1 MLPPSVHSPD
11 ARASD
16 AGTPTLTSESSPD
29 SPLQYSD
36 DAVPRSLD
44 EFVRDLP
51 LKAEPWTHS
60 SPPAPQPLF
69 DPLEGTVAPQ
79 DIFDA
84 TPTASLS
91 PTVARPPRDGLTSLE
106 LLIHGVPPTGAKS
119 RVETQIK
126 MHLELVRHRA
136 DAMYE
141 RIGSFSHIRLPPMS
155 GTKRKSRKFQTQNI
169 APEAVL
175 HLEATVMTSTPPP
188 TRIYVCENCRERERK
203 RAHRRKGPRS
213 SYTQASA
220 DEMRALGID
229 PRAPNAHELA
239 EAAIEE
245 EERRHAVLFNC
256 GDYIP
261 FTDGH
266 AHLSARITCYCRHHH
281 EKTGFSIV
289 FVLRN
294 SHGEFVASAH
304 TPPIMIMDD
313 HKSLASAA
321 ATRRSTAGATT
332 TAGAATTPLADE
344 SSVRMH
350 PYGARPHPPL
360 VPPMSLNQFFHVPH
374 TAPQPQP
381 QPPLP
386 LPQTTAPL
394 PVITKLI
401 PSEGPSTGGI
411 EVTVLGENFAD
422 GVTCFFGDAP
432 SALTRVWASSTL
444 VCILPPSTHS
454 GTVNVSLRQNG
465 VPIAPPP
472 GSAPPLFTYVDA
484 TDRVLME
491 LALQVVGVQMTG
503 HMASARDIAM
513 RIIGSGEPGPSSAPA
528 PPLEHSLLNL
538 VALADAAGT
547 GALYPRA
554 LAKCNASG
562 HTLLHLAA
570 ACGFSILAADLVA
583 RGAPID
589 ALDRNGCTPLFLAA
603 LHSCPDVVQVLLQC
617 GASPLVPALD
627 GSLPLDVAR
636 GAAADLLDGPTAG
649 DESDSEPDA
658 ASDAASDADSESD
671 ASISFAELAATHAH
685 KEPFAPA
692 PRAPWRPL
700 ELIAPWIYAPH
711 EESARSGFL
720 RNPLGMS
727 SPPQIMSPP
736 PTYDEAMLDDDEAT
750 SKHIGGEKLVAPDM
764 RHAAAKAQ
772 SARAASLGEDT
783 FAQVDAAATRDPIVR
798 VRPSV
803 RDDFMLIWFWIP
815 ALVLVIGVSLFVGF
829 APSLTGE
836 VRLPVV

>member
-16 AGTPTLTSESSPD
+16 AGTPTLTNESLPD

-44 EFVRDLP
+44 ELVRDLP
-51 LKAEPWTHS
+51 LKPEQWVHS
-60 SPPAPQPLF
+60 SPPVPRPLF

-79 DIFDA
+79 DIFDS
-84 TPTASLS
+84 TPAAVLS
-91 PTVARPPRDGLTSLE
+91 PTVARPPREGLTALK
-106 LLIHGVPPTGAKS
+106 LLIHGVPPTGTKS

-126 MHLELVRHRA
+126 MHLELVRHRT
-136 DAMYE
+136 DGMYE

-155 GTKRKSRKFQTQNI
+155 ATKRKSRKFQSQDV
-169 APEAVL
+169 APEATL
-175 HLEATVMTSTPPP
+175 QLEATVVTSTPPP

-203 RAHRRKGPRS
+203 RAHRRKGSRPS
-213 SYTQASA
+213 STQASA

-239 EAAIEE
+239 EAAVEE

-261 FTDGH
+261 FTDGY
-266 AHLSARITCYCRHHH
+266 ADLSARITCYCRHHH

-294 SHGEFVASAH
+294 AHGEFVASAH

-313 HKSLASAA
+313 HKSLANAA
-321 ATRRSTAGATT
+321 AARRSSTA
-332 TAGAATTPLADE
+332 AGPLADE

-350 PYGARPHPPL
+350 PYGTRPHAPLIPP
-360 VPPMSLNQFFHVPH
+360 VSLNQFFQAPH
-374 TAPQPQP
+374 TT
-381 QPPLP
+381 PLP
-386 LPQTTAPL
+386 PPQTAPL

-422 GVTCFFGDAP
+422 GITCFFGDAP

-444 VCILPPSTHS
+444 VCILPPSTYS
-454 GTVNVSLRQNG
+454 GTVSVSLRHNG

-472 GSAPPLFTYVDA
+472 GTAPQLFTYVDS
-484 TDRVLME
+484 TDRALME
-491 LALQVVGVQMTG
+491 LALQVVGIQMTG
-503 HMASARDIAM
+503 HMSSARDIAM
-513 RIIGSGEPGPSSAPA
+513 RIIGSNEPGPSSAPA
-528 PPLEHSLLNL
+528 PPLEHSILNL
-538 VALADAAGT
+538 VALIDVAGT
-547 GALYPRA
+547 GTHPHA
-554 LAKCNASG
+554 LAKYNASG

-570 ACGFSILAADLVA
+570 ACGFSVLAADLVA

-589 ALDRNGCTPLFLAA
+589 ALDRNGCTPLYLAA
-603 LHSCPDVVQVLLQC
+603 LHSCPDVVHMLLQC

-636 GAAADLLDGPTAG
+636 GASADLLDGPTAG
-649 DESDSEPDA
+649 DESDSDDA
-658 ASDAASDADSESD
+658 SESEPESE
-671 ASISFAELAATHAH
+671 ASISFAELAATRAH

-692 PRAPWRPL
+692 PRPPWRPL

-711 EESARSGFL
+711 EDSPWTGFL
-720 RNPLGMS
+720 RNQLGMS

-750 SKHIGGEKLVAPDM
+750 SKHIGGEKLVAPDT

-772 SARAASLGEDT
+772 SARAASLGEDA

-815 ALVLVIGVSLFVGF
+815 ALIVVIGVSLFVGF
-829 APSLTGE
+829 APSLGGDT
-836 VRLPVV
+836 RLPAV